1 MSDSEMP
8 TRRVTREA
16 DDTPLSVA
24 VSDLVLMVA
33 TDFDLSPANAR
44 RILSRS
50 LYSAALRN
58 DISAQ
63 VAFEL
68 GE

>member
-1 MSDSEMP
+1 MP
-8 TRRVTREA
+8 TRRVTREEE
-16 DDTPLSVA
+16 DTPLSVA

-33 TDFDLSPANAR
+33 TNFDLSPANAR

-50 LYSAALRN
+50 LYRRALRN
-58 DISAQ
+58 EISAQ